1 MKRKTSN
8 RFKMNASLSVI
19 AAIVLLC
26 LIFIAPKA
34 SAQNSGVGYHG
45 APFLKISP
53 AARQVALGGA
63 FTAMTNDINVMRY
76 NVGGLGGLEHTS
88 FGMNFNTWIDD
99 TQQGNLAFGIPFS
112 FGAIGID
119 ISYFNE
125 GKIVKLDENFQATGG
140 EAISGDVLFSIGY
153 GKFLHNMFNLEGMTL
168 GLGAAA
174 KYLNQSLVGEVSNVA
189 AFDMGAQ
196 LHFPQYISLGASMQ
210 NYGFSSVKFDNWES
224 PLPTTYRFG
233 AALDFPIDKWQ
244 LVVSSDA
251 SWVTKE
257 KIKYQLG
264 SELVVN
270 RVFALRGGYKFN
282 DASMSNWAL
291 GFGLFIP
298 TEWLGKSKMR
308 LDYAYAPLAAF
319 NQAAHRFSLHF
330 AFGSVISV
338 NQISEKDVTELTEMQ
353 KRLQNE
359 LAEAEKNRLSAAK
372 TAARLDSL
380 EKEMRERLE
389 KIEAIAAESKGK
401 IEVAQQ
407 PGGKKILVTMRINFD
422 FDKANIRTDEF
433 PTMQQVGEILNT
445 YPEAKVHLSGHT
457 DSVGT
462 DHYNI
467 HLSQRRV
474 DSVMTYLSK
483 REDVSHDRFYMPVG
497 YGESKPIASNAT
509 EKGRFRNRRVEF
521 LLFTFDSK
529 PEMPKGT
536 AIKEVKAVNSSTIQ
550 IVCNGKVVAPTK
562 TMSLPN
568 PDRFVVDFD
577 KIDLIAKENVF
588 QLNAGPFIRA
598 RLAFHDG
605 NGEGDFTRVVFD
617 VKRPIQ
623 VAISSEENYIYIR
636 LK

>member
-1 MKRKTSN
+1 MRRRTSN
-8 RFKMNASLSVI
+8 RFKNNASRSVMT
-19 AAIVLLC
+19 AIVLLC
-26 LIFIAPKA
+26 LILIASQA

-45 APFLKISP
+45 APFLKIDP

-63 FTAMTNDINVMRY
+63 FTALTNDINVMRY

-88 FGMNFNTWIDD
+88 FGINFNTWIDD

-125 GKIVKLDENFQATGG
+125 GKIVKLDENFQPTGG
-140 EAISGDVLFSIGY
+140 EAVSGDVLFSIGY
-153 GKFLHNMFNLEGMTL
+153 GRFLHNLFNIEGMTL
-168 GLGAAA
+168 GLGGAA
-174 KYLNQSLVGEVSNVA
+174 KYLNQTLVGEVSNVA

-210 NYGFSSVKFDNWES
+210 NYGFSNVKFDNWES

-233 AALDFPIDKWQ
+233 AALNFPIDKWQ
-244 LVVSSDA
+244 LIVSSDA
-251 SWVTKE
+251 AWVTKE

-298 TEWLGKSKMR
+298 TEWLGSSKMR

-330 AFGSVISV
+330 AFGSVISA
-338 NQISEKDVTELTEMQ
+338 NQLSSQDVEDLTEMQ
-353 KRLQNE
+353 KKLAQE
-359 LAEAEKNRLSAAK
+359 LDEAAKNRLLAAQ

-380 EKEMRERLE
+380 EKEMRERLA
-389 KIEAIAAESKGK
+389 KIEAIAAESEGK
-401 IEVAQQ
+401 IEVEQQ

-422 FDKANIRTDEF
+422 FDKANIRPDEYA
-433 PTMQQVGEILNT
+433 TMQQVGEILNT
-445 YPEAKVHLSGHT
+445 YPEAEVHLSGHT

-483 REDVSHDRFYMPVG
+483 RGNVSYNRFYMPVG
-497 YGESKPIASNAT
+497 YGESRPIESNAT
-509 EKGRFRNRRVEF
+509 EEGRFRNRRVEF

-529 PEMPKGT
+529 PEMPEGT
-536 AIKEVKAVNSSTIQ
+536 AIKEVRAINSSTIQ
-550 IVCNGKVVAPTK
+550 IVCNGKINVPTK
-562 TMSLPN
+562 IMSLPN
-568 PDRFVVDFD
+568 PDRFVVDFE
-577 KIDLIAKENVF
+577 KIYLIAKENTF

-605 NGEGDFTRVVFD
+605 NGVGDFTRVVFD
-617 VKRPIQ
+617 VKRPVQADIT
-623 VAISSEENYIYIR
+623 SEENIIYIR